1 MTAARLPTQAEANE
15 DYFARSKK
23 EWADNGGFPDA
34 RTTGSVSSGS
44 TATRGVGLL
53 EWPDPKPLDDAL
65 PPVESFAPELLPDVL
80 RGWVMDVTERT
91 QAPVEYVAV
100 SAMVSLGAALGR
112 KIALRPKRLDD
123 WCEFANL
130 WGAVV
135 GPPSWMKSP
144 ALDEGKRPLTII
156 EARELEGFETT
167 HRVWEADEAAAKVQR
182 DGARDRARKAARD
195 KATFDKMELVAEPI
209 PEEPK
214 PPRLIVNDATV
225 PALCE
230 VLRTNP
236 HGVLVFRDELS
247 GLIAELDREGMEGSR
262 GFYLTGW
269 SGKDGYTQDRIL
281 RGTNLRVPY
290 VCLSLLGG
298 IQPSRV
304 APLLRDSIA
313 TGGSDGFLARFS
325 LAVWPDSPGEYRN
338 IDRDP
343 NEAARRTAYEVFE
356 RLHALRPENVGAEL
370 VDGMAPFLRLD
381 PGAAEAFTAWD
392 VELRNRLRSDVED
405 APLAAHLGKYPKAV
419 CALALLSH
427 LADRGSGEITQDA
440 VERALAWAEFL
451 ESHARR
457 LYASLGQAHIEA
469 ARSLLK
475 RVRRGDLASPFTLR
489 EVYRRGWAHLP
500 DVEAARAAVDILE
513 VKGWVRARAVESGQS
528 GGRPSAEYFVHPSV
542 LPS

>member
-1 MTAARLPTQAEANE
+1 MTLPTQAEANE
-15 DYFARSKK
+15 DFFSRSKR
-23 EWADNGGFPDA
+23 EWAGNGGFPGA
-34 RTTGSVSSGS
+34 RATGSVSSGCTEPRRIES
-44 TATRGVGLL
+44 V

-65 PPVESFAPELLPDVL
+65 PSVESFAPELLPDAL

-91 QAPVEYVAV
+91 QAPAEYVAV

-112 KIALRPKRLDD
+112 KIAVRPKRLDD
-123 WCEFANL
+123 WCEFGNL
-130 WGAVV
+130 WAAVV

-167 HRVWEADEAAAKVQR
+167 HRVWEADEAAARVQR

-195 KATFDKMELVAEPI
+195 RTAFDKMELVAQPI
-209 PEEPK
+209 PDEPK

-236 HGVLVFRDELS
+236 DGVLVFRDELS

-290 VCLSLLGG
+290 VCLSVLGG

-325 LAVWPDSPGEYRN
+325 LTVWPNSPGEYRN
-338 IDRDP
+338 IDRHP
-343 NEAARRTAYEVFE
+343 NEAARRAGYEVYE
-356 RLHALRPENVGAEL
+356 RLHTLCPENVGAEL

-381 PGAAEAFTAWD
+381 PAAAEAFTAWD
-392 VELRNRLRSDVED
+392 VELRNRLRCDIED
-405 APLAAHLGKYPKAV
+405 APLAAHLGKYPKTV

-427 LADRGSGEITQDA
+427 LADGGSGAITEGA
-440 VERALAWAEFL
+440 IMRALAWAEFL

-475 RVRRGDLASPFTLR
+475 RLRRGDLSSPFTLR

-500 DVEAARAAVDILE
+500 DAEAARAAVDMLE
-513 VKGWVRARAVESGQS
+513 VKGWVRSNAIESGQF

-542 LPS
+542 LSS